1 MSNIYLKVT
10 IEKNGRSQSFDF
22 LSSTNLFQ
30 LKNQWSGSKTMCGFS
45 TLNVEIFACRKFRDF
60 ENQFFFLVFI
70 FAIFSYEIISRFLF
84 SRNKEFNTNQF
95 KSLRTN

>member
-45 TLNVEIFACRKFRDF
+45 TLNVEIFAFRKFRDF
-60 ENQFFFLVFI
+60 ENQFFFW
-70 FAIFSYEIISRFLF
+70 FLF
-84 SRNKEFNTNQF
+84 SPFFHTRLFHGFYFREIKNLTLTNS
-95 KSLRTN
+95 KV

>member
-22 LSSTNLFQ
+22 LNSTNLFQ
-30 LKNQWSGSKTMCGFS
+30 LKNQWSGSKTVCGFS

-60 ENQFFFLVFI
+60 ENQVFFGFYIRHFFIRDYFTVFI
-70 FAIFSYEIISRFLF
+70 FA
-84 SRNKEFNTNQF
+84 K
-95 KSLRTN
+95 